1 MKKRLLKTKDSQLH
15 LCPRSTRSD
24 ANTLIIIH
32 REIVKRHFNRE
43 KRKKEKKNK
52 TDRRTIFIA
61 TFDHTRLV
69 CNRVKL
75 ECACIVRD
83 HST

>member
-1 MKKRLLKTKDSQLH
+1 MKKRLLKTKDSQLY

-43 KRKKEKKNK
+43 KRKKEKKK
-52 TDRRTIFIA
+52 
-61 TFDHTRLV
+61 
-69 CNRVKL
+69 
-75 ECACIVRD
+75 
-83 HST
+83 